1 MEVPAETGNDNRDS
15 ALICSP
21 VSTTDTN
28 GNDNIDEAGSED
40 SGMSSVDN
48 HNLTGRHHVAHTE
61 TLSLSVIN
69 TAPRTAP
76 HTSHTTQLT
85 AHSKQSVF
93 RVRHTSRTSWP
104 PHADLARLRHH
115 GQHVRQRRHD

>member
-1 MEVPAETGNDNRDS
+1 MEVPAESGNDNHDP

-48 HNLTGRHHVAHTE
+48 HNLPGRHHTPHTG

-69 TAPRTAP
+69 TVP
-76 HTSHTTQLT
+76 H
-85 AHSKQSVF
+85 
-93 RVRHTSRTSWP
+93 
-104 PHADLARLRHH
+104 
-115 GQHVRQRRHD
+115 